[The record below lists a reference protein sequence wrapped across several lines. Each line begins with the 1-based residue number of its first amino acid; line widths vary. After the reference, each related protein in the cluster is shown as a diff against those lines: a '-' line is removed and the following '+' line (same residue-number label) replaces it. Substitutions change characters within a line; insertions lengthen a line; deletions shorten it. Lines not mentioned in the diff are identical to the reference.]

1 MGLVSKDSVSKLRGV
16 GKVKA
21 EAYARMGI
29 ENIGHLL
36 EHYPRGYEDRADIK
50 TLAEAGE
57 LSGSKSALLL
67 VVATEPRIHR
77 IRRGMELLKF
87 RAYDDSGSA
96 EITFFNQNY
105 LKMAFKGGSEYRFY
119 GKVEKKGNKYFI
131 SSPDFDEVN
140 ENSELIPLMPVYSLT
155 EGISRKQL
163 KKDISTAIAE
173 TAASGA
179 LADIL
184 PEELRR
190 ENSLCT
196 LSYALKNIH
205 FPSDYVSL
213 ARAKKRLI
221 YDEFLLF
228 ALGLSIEGQRNRK
241 RDAIPCKDTDISEF
255 LASLPY
261 ELTDAQK
268 RVCDDIRRDMAKDI
282 AMSRMVVGDVGSGK
296 TVCAASAIYIAVKN
310 GRQAALM
317 APTEILARQHYADLS
332 ALFSKLGIRCELLCG
347 ATGAAEKRR
356 IYKQLASADADER
369 IQVVIG
375 THALISEGV
384 EFASAGVIITDE
396 QHRFGVAQRAR
407 LSEKSGEAHMLVM
420 SATPIP
426 RSLALAMYG
435 DLDISKIDQMP
446 PGRQRVD
453 TYVVDESYR
462 ERLENF
468 IEKQVEDGGQVYVVC
483 PSIEES
489 LEDEDERYD
498 LQLGDVD
505 FDGNVRCQRPEMKAA
520 IPYTEELKKRFPNM
534 SVEVVHGKMKSA
546 EKDRVMS
553 EFVSGNID
561 LLVSTT
567 VIEVGVNVPN
577 ASLMIVENAERF
589 GLSQLHQLRGRVGR
603 GKRKSYCVLVSASVG
618 KENIAGARLK
628 TMKDIYD
635 GYEIAEQDLSMR
647 GPGDFVRCANDDRIR
662 QSGGI
667 KFKLAELCDDTG
679 LLKKAFEDAR
689 GLLAK
694 SPELCDYPELRDAVS
709 NMFSIGSNEIS

>member
-21 EAYARMGI
+21 EAYSRMGI

-50 TLAEAGE
+50 TLAEASE
-57 LSGSKSALLL
+57 LSGSRSALML

-87 RAYDDSGSA
+87 RAYDESGSA

-105 LKMAFKGGSEYRFY
+105 LKTTFQSGSEYRFY
-119 GKVEKKGNKYFI
+119 GKVEKKGSKYFI
-131 SSPDFDEVN
+131 SSPDFDEVKDN
-140 ENSELIPLMPVYSLT
+140 AELLPLMPVYSLT

-163 KKDISTAIAE
+163 KKDISAAISE
-173 TAASGA
+173 TAANGA
-179 LADIL
+179 ITDIL
-184 PEELRR
+184 PEELRK
-190 ENSLCT
+190 ENNLCT

-205 FPSDYVSL
+205 FPSDYIAL
-213 ARAKKRLI
+213 AKAKKRLI

-241 RDAIPCKDTDISEF
+241 RDAFACEDTDISEF
-255 LASLPY
+255 LSCLPY

-268 RVCDDIRRDMAKDI
+268 RVCDDIRRDMAKDS

-296 TVCAASAIYIAVKN
+296 TVCAAAAIYIAVKN

-332 ALFSKLGIRCELLCG
+332 VLFSRLGIRCELLCG
-347 ATGAAEKRR
+347 ATSASEKKR
-356 IYKQLASADADER
+356 IYRQLASDDVEER
-369 IQVVIG
+369 IQVIVG

-384 EFASAGVIITDE
+384 EFACAGVIVTDE

-407 LSEKSGEAHMLVM
+407 LSEKNNEAHMLVM

-462 ERLENF
+462 ERLEGF
-468 IEKQVEDGGQVYVVC
+468 IEKQVEAGGQVYVVC

-489 LEDEDERYD
+489 LEDEEEQYD
-498 LQLGDVD
+498 VLLGDID
-505 FDGNVRCQRPEMKAA
+505 FEGNLKVQKPEMKAA
-520 IPYTEELKKRFPNM
+520 IPYTEQLKKRFPNM
-534 SVEVVHGKMKSA
+534 KIEFVHGKMKSA

-553 EFVSGNID
+553 EFVAGKTDI
-561 LLVSTT
+561 LVSTT

-603 GKRKSYCVLVSASVG
+603 GQRKSYCVLVSSSVG
-618 KENIAGARLK
+618 KESTAGERLK
-628 TMKDIYD
+628 IMRDIYD

-667 KFKLAELCDDTG
+667 RFKLAELCDDTG

-689 GLLAK
+689 GLLSH
-694 SPELCDYPELRDAVS
+694 SPELCDYPELRDSVS
-709 NMFSIGSNEIS
+709 QMFSIGSNEIS